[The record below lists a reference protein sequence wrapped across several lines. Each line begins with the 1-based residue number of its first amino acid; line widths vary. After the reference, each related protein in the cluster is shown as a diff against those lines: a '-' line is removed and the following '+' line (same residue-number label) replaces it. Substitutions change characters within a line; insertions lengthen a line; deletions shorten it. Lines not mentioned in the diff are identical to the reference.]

1 MCQMRIVKET
11 AGVEEQLFEDV
22 TRLEVTGEGR
32 LAITSLFGG
41 TAEVEGQIQIIDF
54 NAGRLVIRQNG

>member
-22 TRLEVTGEGR
+22 TRLEVKEDGK
-32 LAITSLFGG
+32 LLITSLFGG
-41 TAEVEGQIQIIDF
+41 TAEVEGCIQTIDF
-54 NAGRLVIRQNG
+54 TAGRLVIRQN